1 MKIFS
6 KISIFVFLLLGLTF
20 TSCETTDL
28 NLLDDPNNVTLDKAD
43 LDRYLTQIQ
52 IDFASFM
59 RQMGRNGAQVTRV
72 EYMFGR
78 TYINNFEPA
87 VLDGEWALAYQRM
100 FSDMAGAEPL
110 AVENEDF
117 KHIGVMRVI
126 KAYTL
131 MTLVDHFGD
140 VPLSQATQPVEF
152 PSPSADPGA
161 DVYAAAIA
169 LLNEGI
175 GLLNE
180 PGGPLQNDFYY
191 DNDYDKWKKAART
204 GLMQAYFNTRLV
216 DGSAVG
222 NFNGIASNASNYISS
237 EDDDFEF
244 NYNTGFVE
252 GQYDFRHPAYNAD
265 YNISGGAGRY
275 RSNYLM
281 DAMLNND
288 DPRRRFYFYR
298 QNDCTPGAS
307 CDPDGNQETLQ
318 CSVEP
323 RPVNVPTDQVYCF
336 VEDGYWGRD
345 HGNDEGIPPDGF
357 TRTIVG
363 VYPAAGNFDDGV
375 IGDPDHPFV
384 PATQG
389 DGGGGAG
396 IMPIMLSS
404 YTDLMRAEIFLVQ
417 GNSSAARNAFNSALT
432 KSVDK
437 VTGFISVDP
446 QADSSVAPSSGDISS
461 FISAQTQAFDNANT
475 EGKWEILGV
484 EFLVSNY
491 GNGNLGYNSYRR
503 TGYPKNLQVNIDPNP
518 GNFIRSF
525 FYPANEANV
534 NNNIVQKPNVSQQVF
549 WDNNPA
555 SPGFPE
561 AN

>member
-1 MKIFS
+1 MKKLN
-6 KISIFVFLLLGLTF
+6 KISIFVFLLLGLAF
-20 TSCETTDL
+20 SSCETTDL
-28 NLLDDPNNVTLDKAD
+28 DLLDDPNNVTLDKAD

-78 TYINNFEPA
+78 TYVNNFEPA

-110 AVENEDF
+110 AVETENF

-131 MTLVDHFGD
+131 MALVDFFGD

-152 PSPSADPGA
+152 PSPQTDPGA

-175 GLLNE
+175 ALLDE
-180 PGGPLQNDFYY
+180 PGNPIDNDFYY
-191 DNDYDKWKKAART
+191 ENDYGKWKKAARS

-216 DGSAVG
+216 DGGAISS
-222 NFNGIASNASNYISS
+222 FNGIASNSNNYISS
-237 EDDDFEF
+237 EDDDFQWT
-244 NYNTGFVE
+244 YATGFVE
-252 GQYDFRHPAYNAD
+252 TQYDFRHPAYNAD
-265 YNISGGAGRY
+265 YNVSGGAGRY
-275 RSNYLM
+275 RSNWLM
-281 DAMLNND
+281 NEMLEND
-288 DPRRRFYFYR
+288 DPRRRYYFYR

-307 CDPDGNQETLQ
+307 CDPSGNQERLQ

-323 RPVNVPTDQVYCF
+323 RPNHIPADQVYCF

-345 HGNDEGIPPDGF
+345 HGNDEGIPPDGLL
-357 TRTIVG
+357 RTIVG
-363 VYPAAGNFDDGV
+363 VYPAAGLFDDGV
-375 IGDPDHPFV
+375 IGDPDHPFG
-384 PATQG
+384 PASQG

-404 YTDLMRAEIFLVQ
+404 YMDLMRAEVFLAQ
-417 GNSSAARNAFNSALT
+417 NNNSSARNAFNSALT
-432 KSVDK
+432 KSIDK

-446 QADSSVAPSSGDISS
+446 SADSSVAPTSGDINA

-475 EGKWEILGV
+475 NGKWEILGT
-484 EFLVSNY
+484 EFLVGNY
-491 GNGNLGYNSYRR
+491 GNGILGYNSYRR
-503 TGYPKNLQVNIDPNP
+503 TGYPTNLQTNIDPNP

-534 NNNIVQKPNVSQQVF
+534 NSNIVQKPNVSQQVY
-549 WDNNPA
+549 WDNNPP